1 MDRRRRFFRDRFGLY
16 YRRMRF
22 ARTIIV
28 AALLTAADITVSS
41 LLATEIP
48 PEQRR
53 SGYSF
58 MGPDTKAMQDDDTT
72 NPGMLWVLDGE
83 VLWKSKAGAAGKN
96 CAHRPYDP
104 PPPHKGGAAPPPR
117 CRNDRR
123 PPPHP
128 GRPTHPPP
136 PRPHTTAPV

>member
-58 MGPDTKAMQDDDTT
+58 IGPDTKAMQDDDTT

-83 VLWKSKAGAAGKN
+83 VLWKSKGGAAGKA
-96 CAHRPYDP
+96 CADYHHDARAAVKRVAARSP
-104 PPPHKGGAAPPPR
+104 PIHKGLA
-117 CRNDRR
+117 R
-123 PPPHP
+123 PLQLQN
-128 GRPTHPPP
+128 R
-136 PRPHTTAPV
+136 VQLC